1 MAQTA
6 LDITGGTNW
15 SAWEEGAENGTQ
27 WGPSDNN
34 HKNGYI
40 RFQDNR
46 SKYSRLGGKVWAETM
61 NSNDT
66 HTFVIVLNNDVKN
79 RWGNPVST
87 LSRFVLCAVKGGEYN
102 GNDLTNSDT
111 YNWYNNDFKTDGDGN
126 QSLKVVATTNVV
138 TGFVDN
144 QLTLTLNIT
153 EDYDAV
159 YLYSPDGSYSNYI
172 KIESITRTITT
183 ASSVA
188 VPTISPA
195 SGTYDGDL
203 SVTITPGEGNNK
215 VVYSISGAT
224 TGNVTD
230 AEINAAA
237 TVNLTGTGTITVTAK
252 GYKNNE
258 ASSEVTATYTYGIPN
273 GKSSIS
279 EGLPHTF
286 NTWNG
291 VNSLVIA
298 NSNFSNMETGDY
310 VVLGVEDVQANGTVL
325 GFRADWTESPYSD
338 CTTVSSGNGAK
349 GVFNIRD
356 TQWWL
361 KASNNDVVNAFKNST
376 VRMQGG
382 MIPKEVAGT
391 SDDVT
396 SSITLNSI
404 AVYKSFAISETEN
417 NSITKYDNVVVELT
431 RSLVADTWNTI
442 CLPFALTPAQA
453 TQLFGDDYKL
463 AEFTSVSGETM
474 QFTTASTFEAGVPYL
489 VKPTVGLSNSSP
501 VVLVDVNL
509 TAKNGST
516 VTYNG
521 YSFVGTLVKKTFTE
535 NLDYTRFVAS
545 GNELKKPISGST
557 LKALRAYFI
566 LPASFDPDQAP
577 KLSIDGDGEATEI
590 ISLDNERV
598 IMDNVYYDL
607 SGRRVMNPTKGLY
620 IVNGRKVIIK

>member
-1 MAQTA
+1 MKKRFTLTILGLLLMVGGVMAQTVTTLYLNGGGSWSA
-6 LDITGGTNW
+6 TDGTNYW
-15 SAWEEGAENGTQ
+15 SNNNTNVTYTSGIVTFSTNNFNGKWNGLTGSNWVADLSAEE
-27 WGPSDNN
+27 
-34 HKNGYI
+34 I
-40 RFQDNR
+40 
-46 SKYSRLGGKVWAETM
+46 
-61 NSNDT
+61 
-66 HTFVIVLNNDVKN
+66 HTFTITLNTGAPSGFHFYIAAERYGDFSNNNARKYVSEIIPEGTTSISYSIDAKTYPDLLKGEGDNVGPYKYVYIVNE
-79 RWGNPVST
+79 GS
-87 LSRFVLCAVKGGEYN
+87 
-102 GNDLTNSDT
+102 TNS
-111 YNWYNNDFKTDGDGN
+111 
-126 QSLKVVATTNVV
+126 Q
-138 TGFVDN
+138 
-144 QLTLTLNIT
+144 LNI
-153 EDYDAV
+153 A
-159 YLYSPDGSYSNYI
+159 
-172 KIESITRTITT
+172 SITRTVTT

-188 VPTISPA
+188 APTISPA

-203 SVTITPGEGNNK
+203 SVTITPGEGNDK

-237 TVNLTGTGTITVTAK
+237 TVNLTGTGTITVTAT

-258 ASSEVTATYTYGIPN
+258 ASSEVTATYTYGIPS

-286 NTWNG
+286 NSWESG
-291 VNSLVIA
+291 NSLVIA
-298 NSNFSNMETGDY
+298 NSNFSNMEIGDY
-310 VVLGVEDVQANGTVL
+310 VVLGVKDVQADGTVL
-325 GFRADWTESPYSD
+325 GFRADWTESPYSG
-338 CTTVSSGNGAK
+338 CTSVSSGNGAK
-349 GVFNIRD
+349 GVFNRGD

-474 QFTTASTFEAGVPYL
+474 RFTTASTFEAGKPYL

-545 GNELKKPISGST
+545 GNELKKPNSGST

-566 LPASFDPDQAP
+566 LPASFDPSHAP

-590 ISLDNERV
+590 ISIDNERV

-620 IVNGRKVIIK
+620 IVNGRKVIVK